1 MFYFIGNLMLQ
12 AMCSRNILYLNLHPI
27 FYKKIL
33 KKEISFNEIETLD
46 KLSFDYINSLE
57 AIKDEKEFNEKYP
70 NLFFTVRSSS
80 DNSLIEVIKDGRYKK
95 VTYETLKEY
104 VKLYKEFLI
113 TEIDDQVSFISKG
126 IFDILDEK
134 LLSILTPEELE
145 EYISGSSDLNLKL
158 LRERTV
164 YENYQEDSPT
174 IVNFWKALESF
185 TKEERKKYFNFIAK
199 MPRIPNLENKNLYQ
213 TISKLTGKDVD
224 QDQIFPTANFYTL
237 SLYLPD
243 YSSYEILRDK
253 LLFAIN
259 IELP

>member
-1 MFYFIGNLMLQ
+1 ME
-12 AMCSRNILYLNLHPI
+12 ILYLNLHPI

-70 NLFFTVRSSS
+70 NLFFIVRSSS
-80 DNSLIEVIKDGRYKK
+80 NNSLIEVIKDGRYKR

-104 VKLYKEFLI
+104 IKLYKDFLI
-113 TEIDDQVSFISKG
+113 HEIDDQVSFISKG
-126 IFDILDEK
+126 IFDILNGEIFF
-134 LLSILTPEELE
+134 LLTPGELE
-145 EYISGSSDLNLKL
+145 EYICGSSDLNLKL

-164 YENYQEDSPT
+164 YENYEEDSPT
-174 IVNFWKALESF
+174 IINFWKALESF
-185 TKEERKKYFNFIAK
+185 TKEERRKYSNYLLKI
-199 MPRIPNLENKNLYQ
+199 PRIPNLEYKNLYQ

-224 QDQIFPTANFYTL
+224 QDQMIPTVNFYTL

-243 YSSYEILRDK
+243 YSSYEILRNK
-253 LLFAIN
+253 LLFVIN
-259 IELP
+259 NEH